1 MSKAFTKEDSTP
13 DAVVVPARA
22 PLPAGVPNYVT
33 PRGLELLRA
42 ERRELELAR
51 AALEGSDDTGQA
63 PALTAWV
70 ARMSELEQRL
80 SSAQLV
86 AVSRNTGSGDA
97 GQVVRFGSKVT
108 VMDHT
113 GRSRQYEI
121 VGVDEADPASGRI
134 AFLSPLAKALLGA
147 PVGEAVVLETPGKTQ
162 ELEVVAVE

>member
-1 MSKAFTKEDSTP
+1 MSKAFTKEDAAP
-13 DAVVVPARA
+13 DVVVVPARA

-33 PRGLELLRA
+33 ARGLELLRA

-51 AALEGSDDTGQA
+51 AALERLDGTGQA
-63 PALTAWV
+63 PALTAWA
-70 ARMSELEQRL
+70 ARVFELEQRL

-86 AVSRNTGSGDA
+86 VPAGDA

-113 GRSRQYEI
+113 GRSHDYEI
-121 VGVDEADPASGRI
+121 VGVDEAEPASGRI

-147 PVGEAVVLETPGKTQ
+147 SVGEVVVLETPGKTR
-162 ELEVVAVE
+162 ELEVVAVA